1 MPTSSPTRPASATAE
16 SSSKAG
22 AAARPRMRGRIVYTF
37 LLVMLVV
44 GLLPLA
50 VVARKLITIS
60 RESLVTSQQEV
71 QLQMASAIA
80 RQVDA
85 SVDGARAELARL
97 AEGIAALPRTPDGQP
112 PVAGGWRKLLD
123 GYLGGSLVLLRFTTS
138 PGGVIESRKA
148 GLAIPQEALDSIAH
162 GASAALG
169 GRTEVGDPVPL
180 AGTPAPRALLAV
192 SVPVG
197 AGGSGGAL
205 SGLVDF
211 GVLWAPVGSAGHTG
225 YGGYTIYALDRE
237 ARLFADLDEGGI
249 LGRGDYH
256 SFGVVQE
263 FSRSGGR
270 SAITTEFTMVSEG
283 RRVEYLAS
291 VDSTTAGWGIFV
303 QLEKRQ
309 AYAAVDQMVRT
320 ALVWA
325 GLAVGL
331 ALVLSYLLAAT
342 VTRPIHALAAGTE
355 AFARGQLE
363 HRVRVRSRNEL
374 GALAATFNTMAHQMQ
389 DYIQRLKAAA
399 QVNSELFMGT
409 IKALADAIDEK
420 DPYTRGHSERVNKYA
435 VLLAKQMGLDKKTIR
450 EVHISSLFHDIGKIG
465 IEDKILRKPAML
477 TDQEYAVMKQHPE
490 KGAQILSKIR
500 AMHDIIPGIRFH
512 HERWDGSGYPLGMKG
527 EQIPIAA
534 RIVAVADAFDAMTTN
549 RPYQKAMAFDTAIAR
564 LLDLS
569 EKVYDR
575 KVVMA
580 FQEAYRAGS
589 FKQPQLVDVEEQ

>member
-1 MPTSSPTRPASATAE
+1 
-16 SSSKAG
+16 
-22 AAARPRMRGRIVYTF
+22 MRGRIVYTF

-50 VVARKLITIS
+50 IVARKLITIS

-85 SVDGARAELARL
+85 SIDGARAEMARL
-97 AEGIAALPRTPDGQP
+97 AEGIAALPRAPDGSP

-123 GYLGGSLVLLRFTTS
+123 GYLGGSLVLLRFTTGS
-138 PGGVIESRKA
+138 GGAIESRKA
-148 GLAIPQEALDSIAH
+148 GLTIPQEALDAVTH
-162 GASAALG
+162 GTGAALG
-169 GRTEVGDPVPL
+169 GRAEVGDPVPL
-180 AGTPAPRALLAV
+180 AGTGPPHALLAV
-192 SVPVG
+192 TVPVG
-197 AGGSGGAL
+197 PGGSGGAL

-211 GVLWAPVGSAGHTG
+211 GVLWAPVASVGRSGSG

-237 ARLFADLDEGGI
+237 ARLFADHDEGGI

-270 SAITTEFTMVSEG
+270 SAITTEFTMVSDG

-291 VDSTTAGWGIFV
+291 VDTTNAGWGIFV

-331 ALVLSYLLAAT
+331 ALVLSYLLAST

-363 HRVRVRSRNEL
+363 HRVQVRSRNEL
-374 GALAATFNTMAHQMQ
+374 GALAATFNTMARQMQ

-435 VLLAKQMGLDKKTIR
+435 VLLAKQMGLGRKEIR

-477 TDQEYAVMKQHPE
+477 TDQEYTIMKQHPE
-490 KGAQILSKIR
+490 KGAQILSKIK
-500 AMHDIIPGIRFH
+500 AMRDIIPGIRFH

-527 EQIPIAA
+527 EQIPISA

-569 EKVYDR
+569 EKVYDK
-575 KVVMA
+575 KVVLA

-589 FKQPQLVDVEEQ
+589 FKQPQMVDVEEQ

>member
-1 MPTSSPTRPASATAE
+1 MPTKTPSRPAGATAE
-16 SSSKAG
+16 PFSKAG
-22 AAARPRMRGRIVYTF
+22 EAARPLMRGRIVYTF
-37 LLVMLVV
+37 LLVMLLV

-50 VVARKLITIS
+50 VVARQLITIS
-60 RESLVTSQQEV
+60 REALVTSQQEV

-85 SVDGARAELARL
+85 SIDGARAELARL
-97 AEGIAALPRTPDGQP
+97 AEGIAALPRTPEGAP
-112 PVAGGWRKLLD
+112 PVPGGWRKLLD
-123 GYLGGSLVLLRFTTS
+123 GYLGGSLVVLRFTTGS
-138 PGGVIESRKA
+138 GGAIESRKE
-148 GLAIPQEALDSIAH
+148 GLVIPQEALQAITH
-162 GASAALG
+162 GTGAALG
-169 GRTEVGDPVPL
+169 GRAEVGDPVPL
-180 AGTPAPRALLAV
+180 EGTPTPRALLPV
-192 SVPVG
+192 TVPVG

-211 GVLWAPVGSAGHTG
+211 GVLWAPVASAGHA
-225 YGGYTIYALDRE
+225 GYTIYALDRE
-237 ARLFADLDEGGI
+237 ARLFADLDETGI
-249 LGRGDYH
+249 LGRGDYK

-270 SAITTEFTMVSEG
+270 SAITTEFTMVSAG

-291 VDSTTAGWGIFV
+291 VDTTNAGWGIFV

-320 ALVWA
+320 ALIWA

-331 ALVLSYLLAAT
+331 ALVLSYLLAST

-363 HRVRVRSRNEL
+363 HRVQVRSRNEL
-374 GALAATFNTMAHQMQ
+374 GALAATFNTMARQMQ
-389 DYIQRLKAAA
+389 DYIQRLKQAA

-435 VLLAKQMGLDKKTIR
+435 VLLAKQMGLGKKEIR

-477 TDQEYAVMKQHPE
+477 TDQEYTVMKQHPE
-490 KGAQILSKIR
+490 KGAQILSKIK
-500 AMHDIIPGIRFH
+500 AMRDIIPGIRFH

-569 EKVYDR
+569 EKVYDK

-580 FQEAYRAGS
+580 FQEAYRGGA
-589 FKQPQLVDVEEQ
+589 FKQPPMVDVEEQ